1 MATHTHASGGS
12 GPRVRK
18 FELGSEDFTKEGQPT
33 FREWLRNGIPPDHET
48 SKRRFTRS
56 TKGEPHE
63 VFAALSGR
71 LVGIETESQKI
82 EGEERIF
89 LIVQMEDETE
99 AFLVKCGD
107 VDRRYAINLLQR
119 LCSEE
124 FNPSK
129 EFTMTPYR
137 WRPEGEN
144 SKEVFGINVVQDG
157 VKITP
162 RKETDESG
170 YKPPQ
175 ADRYPQP
182 RGKDKLDFMPVARYC
197 YSWVLKYVIPKTTS
211 VLTSQQPQTVITS
224 AAPVNTTVTA
234 SPAASK
240 FPDPFPKAENTGFV
254 DDDGTPAPYTDD
266 LPF

>member
-1 MATHTHASGGS
+1 MATHTHANASGGAH
-12 GPRVRK
+12 VRR
-18 FELGSEDFTKEGQPT
+18 FELGSEDFTKEGKPA
-33 FREWLRNGIPPDHET
+33 FREWLRNGIPANYDPA
-48 SKRRFTRS
+48 KRRFAKS
-56 TKGEPHE
+56 TKGEPNE
-63 VFAALSGR
+63 VFAAISGR
-71 LVGIETESQKI
+71 LVGIETESRTI
-82 EGEERIF
+82 ENEERIF
-89 LIVQMEDETE
+89 LMLQMEDDAE
-99 AFLVKCGD
+99 AFLVKVGD
-107 VDRRYAINLLQR
+107 VDGRYALNLLQR
-119 LCSEE
+119 FCSEE

-157 VKITP
+157 VKISP

-197 YSWVLKYVIPKTTS
+197 YGWVTKYVMPKTKAL
-211 VLTSQQPQTVITS
+211 LTEPQPPANSYQHE
-224 AAPVNTTVTA
+224 PVNTNVTA
-234 SPAASK
+234 SPAASEWN
-240 FPDPFPKAENTGFV
+240 DPVPSSRTGFA
-254 DDDGTPAPYTDD
+254 DDDGTPVNTDD